1 MKNSIITFCL
11 IFGCLSLTA
20 QSPKEIVQNFFKA
33 MSAADTTLLSKLMA
47 PSCALSSMH
56 VDNLNEGQI
65 KVESRGEFL
74 KLVSR
79 NKAGDLDERIY
90 NIETQERHG
99 ISVLTMDYEF
109 YFRGK
114 YSHCGVDAFTLLKEI
129 NSWKIVNISDTRN
142 YGNCRHE
149 IIGSVSIFLDEWHHA
164 ATIADSAAYFSKL
177 SDESVFIGTDS
188 SEVWTKQQFLSFAS
202 PYFSKGKAWDF
213 KKLNRNMHY
222 DATRSIVWFD
232 EMLDTWM
239 GPCRGSGWIDVSQ
252 KPYQIY
258 QYVLSVTVPNDKIKP
273 VIELLK

>member
-1 MKNSIITFCL
+1 MQPVITLQQLLRSSIKRIIYSTRVKNLIIIFPSYTNALPMKNSIITFCL
-11 IFGCLSLTA
+11 IFGCLGLTA

-188 SEVWTKQQFLSFAS
+188 SEVWTKQQFLSF
-202 PYFSKGKAWDF
+202 
-213 KKLNRNMHY
+213 
-222 DATRSIVWFD
+222 
-232 EMLDTWM
+232 
-239 GPCRGSGWIDVSQ
+239 
-252 KPYQIY
+252 
-258 QYVLSVTVPNDKIKP
+258 
-273 VIELLK
+273 